1 MHKASASEK
10 DAINYFRF
18 TAAPAFRTWCVG
30 SGLEGF
36 STDYGL
42 PKTESGLPNINDG
55 EIALR
60 MRYSHYGCNVV
71 HEDVCVKAGAE
82 VDTGSATVL
91 FHECF
96 FSLGGCRCR
105 PSPPRPQGR
114 GRGYRREA
122 PVGAR
127 ARDGVRGAGRHEAAV
142 AGTVPP

>member
-96 FSLGGCRCR
+96 IFS
-105 PSPPRPQGR
+105 
-114 GRGYRREA
+114 RRVSMSTES
-122 PVGAR
+122 
-127 ARDGVRGAGRHEAAV
+127 
-142 AGTVPP
+142 TTT